1 MSAEVVILAAGQG
14 SRMRSTLPK
23 VLHTLAG
30 KTLLQWAV
38 DAVRPLQT
46 EKLHIVIGH
55 GGEQVQSALQ
65 HEAVNWVEQAEQKGT
80 GHAVAQALPDIADDA
95 AVLITYGDVPLI
107 APQTLSSLL
116 SSIDESS
123 IAILSA
129 YVDDPSGYGRIVRD
143 NKDNVTAI
151 VEHKDASAEQLAIA
165 EINTGVLAAPAKALK
180 RWLPQLQANNA
191 QGEYYLTDIIAMAV
205 ADSFS
210 IAVAHPKDLIEI
222 QGINSRRQLQEVER
236 ALQHQR
242 ALQLMD
248 EGVGLADA
256 QRLDIRG
263 ELSADSDCFIDIN
276 CVFEGTVTLGHH
288 VRIGP
293 NCMIINSRIGDGV
306 EIKANSIVEDADV
319 SGDCVIGPFA
329 RLRPG
334 SVLGNGVKVG
344 NFVEVKKSRLADG
357 AKVNHLS
364 YIGDA
369 EVGSLTNVG
378 AGTITCNYDGVNK
391 HKTRIGKASFIGSN
405 TSLVAPVEIGD
416 NATIGAGSTI
426 TGKVDDNEL
435 AVARGRQRNIQNWK
449 RPEAT
454 KTVGSKNADKH

>member
-30 KTLLQWAV
+30 KPLLQWAV

-55 GGEQVQSALQ
+55 GGDQVQSALQ

-107 APQTLSSLL
+107 APQTLTSLL
-116 SSIDESS
+116 SCIDDST

-129 YVDDPSGYGRIVRD
+129 HVDDPSGYGRIVRD
-143 NKDNVTAI
+143 SSDNVTAI

-165 EINTGVLAAPAKALK
+165 EINTGVVAAPASALK

-205 ADSFS
+205 ADTF
-210 IAVAHPKDLIEI
+210 AVAVANPQDLIEI
-222 QGINSRRQLQEVER
+222 QGVNSRLQLQDLER
-236 ALQHQR
+236 GLQYQR
-242 ALQLMD
+242 AQQLM
-248 EGVGLADA
+248 EAGVSVADA
-256 QRLDIRG
+256 RRLDIRG
-263 ELSADSDCFIDIN
+263 ELSAGSDCFVDIN
-276 CVFEGTVTLGHH
+276 CVFEGTVTLGRNVH
-288 VRIGP
+288 IGP
-293 NCMIINSRIGDGV
+293 NCLITNSRIGDGV

-319 SGDCVIGPFA
+319 SAACVVGPFA

-369 EVGSLTNVG
+369 EVGSDTNVG

-391 HKTRIGKASFIGSN
+391 HKTQIGKGSFIGSN
-405 TSLVAPVEIGD
+405 TSLVAPVNIGD

-426 TGKVDDNEL
+426 TGNVDDNEL
-435 AVARGRQRNIQNWK
+435 AVARGRQRNIRNWK
-449 RPEAT
+449 RPQAADTAE
-454 KTVGSKNADKH
+454 SKNADKH